1 MKKIMDELEALTQE
15 IISKYRGYF
24 SLLRNYQAG
33 SHEKLMTQLDQ
44 IHECERKL
52 KTVIQLISPLRSR
65 TWRRRNDTSRRI
77 TLKLYAVPVREVV
90 GQSNSIFVIL
100 MAM

>member
-1 MKKIMDELEALTQE
+1 MDELEALTQE
-15 IISKYRGYF
+15 IISKYRVYF

-52 KTVIQLISPLRSR
+52 KTVAGDAKAASQLFHRCYQTVLDENPWAKTDFWSDR
-65 TWRRRNDTSRRI
+65 
-77 TLKLYAVPVREVV
+77 
-90 GQSNSIFVIL
+90 
-100 MAM
+100 